1 MVDELVKYA
10 RHPENP
16 LQILQGGLEI
26 EIQLA
31 VHTIH
36 AYETHYLRLF
46 DGGVILPMI
55 NLGYEGRLCNMALV
69 SAASAWD
76 GFKGNIVRAVRANGH
91 SFGERKLSD
100 CLKKIGS
107 SERILEPLARRH
119 CIVHN
124 LAKVDQDYKQAVP
137 ATPLVI
143 GDSVTTDLSY
153 LKDSSVAFFETGVEI
168 TRLLVRDSLLPEG
181 HQEPI
186 HSGFQ
191 RDPTIVFN
199 SKLKQ
204 FTNEAGNVKEAIMS
218 EGTEYATLVEVGEL
232 QKGIEDMKSKD
243 VAVSMISGL
252 GGLVNKVSD
261 AIKTLDGGGW
271 EIVSH
276 EITVIS
282 KHLIVSFLLK
292 RQKAS

>member
-1 MVDELVKYA
+1 LVDELVKYA
-10 RHPENP
+10 RQPENP
-16 LQILQGGLEI
+16 LQILQAGLEI

-46 DGGVILPMI
+46 GGSVILPMI
-55 NLGYEGRLCNMALV
+55 SLGYEGRLCNMTLV

-91 SFGERKLSD
+91 SFSEQKLSER
-100 CLKKIGS
+100 LKNVGS
-107 SERILEPLARRH
+107 SKRILEPLARRH

-124 LAKVDQDYKQAVP
+124 LARVDQDYKQAVP
-137 ATPLVI
+137 STPLDI
-143 GDSVTTDLSY
+143 GDSVKTDLSY

-168 TRLLVRDSLLPEG
+168 TQLLVRDSLLPDG
-181 HQEPI
+181 QQEPI
-186 HSGFQ
+186 HGGFQ
-191 RDPTIVFN
+191 RDPAIVFN

-204 FTNEAGNVKEAIMS
+204 FINEAGNVKETIMS

-232 QKGIEDMKSKD
+232 QEGIEDMTSKD

-252 GGLVNKVSD
+252 GGLINKVSD

-292 RQKAS
+292 R